1 MKHSTM
7 SNCKNPECRS
17 KKDCICGGHNNNNN
31 KKNKKHNSTKKK
43 LLRRKLRDFK
53 NRQIDNT

>member
-17 KKDCICGGHNNNNN
+17 KKDCICGGHNANNP
-31 KKNKKHNSTKKK
+31 KKNKNHHATKLK
-43 LLRRKLRDFK
+43 LIRRKLRKYFQK
-53 NRQIDNT
+53 GR